1 MSEFQ
6 NTLIDELPL
15 NKGVNVLA
23 YNVDGLVALDKPT
36 GAMSHPNNCRDNNKS
51 ILTANYD
58 LKQECFEWTSGT
70 GAPKRAW
77 LINRLDSPTSG
88 VILLGLNPTISALIK
103 AEFASRNVSKVYYAV
118 VRQKP
123 SMPTGS
129 WEDLLIKDM
138 RNSKHVIKK
147 SKMVKAK
154 TRFQV
159 LQSPI
164 GGFPV
169 TLMKLMPLTGRTHQL
184 RIQCQKHRLPIVGDR
199 SYGNFPFNR
208 EVAAHTNIKRLLLH
222 SAETHIHYTHEGKV
236 RVFSATS
243 KLPEDFKIV
252 LNYRPSQKTLLP
264 GNGRSASLSSRR
276 FKI

>member
-6 NTLIDELPL
+6 NVIINELPL
-15 NKGVNVLA
+15 NKGVSVLA
-23 YNVDGLVALDKPT
+23 YNEDGLVALDKPT
-36 GAMSHPNNCRDNNKS
+36 GAMSHPNNYRDNKKS
-51 ILTANYD
+51 ILIANYD
-58 LKQECFEWTSGT
+58 LKEECFEWTSDT

-88 VILLGLNPTISALIK
+88 VILLGLNPTISELIK
-103 AEFASRNVSKVYYAV
+103 AEFSSRNVSKVYYAV
-118 VRQKP
+118 VRRKP
-123 SMPTGS
+123 SKPRGS
-129 WEDLLIKDM
+129 WEDLLLKDM
-138 RNSKHVIKK
+138 RNSKHAIKK

-184 RIQCQKHRLPIVGDR
+184 RIQCQKNRQPIVGDR

-222 SAETHIHYTHEGKV
+222 SAETHIHYTHGGKI
-236 RVFSATS
+236 RDFSAVS

-252 LNYRPSQKTLLP
+252 LNYRPSQKTLLL
-264 GNGRSASLSSRR
+264 GNARSAALSLRR
-276 FKI
+276 FNL

>member
-6 NTLIDELPL
+6 NTLIEELPL
-15 NKGVNVLA
+15 NKGVSVLA
-23 YNVDGLVALDKPT
+23 YNEDGLVALDKPT
-36 GAMSHPNNCRDNNKS
+36 GAMSHPNNFRGNNKS

-58 LKQECFEWTSGT
+58 LKEECFEWISDA

-88 VILLGLNPTISALIK
+88 VILLGLNPTISTLIK

-118 VRQKP
+118 VRRKP

-129 WEDLLIKDM
+129 WEDLLAKDM
-138 RNSKHVIKK
+138 RNSKHAIKK

-236 RVFSATS
+236 RDFSAIS

>member
-1 MSEFQ
+1 
-6 NTLIDELPL
+6 
-15 NKGVNVLA
+15 
-23 YNVDGLVALDKPT
+23 
-36 GAMSHPNNCRDNNKS
+36 
-51 ILTANYD
+51 
-58 LKQECFEWTSGT
+58 
-70 GAPKRAW
+70 
-77 LINRLDSPTSG
+77 
-88 VILLGLNPTISALIK
+88 
-103 AEFASRNVSKVYYAV
+103 
-118 VRQKP
+118 
-123 SMPTGS
+123 
-129 WEDLLIKDM
+129 M
-138 RNSKHVIKK
+138 RNSKHAVKK

-236 RVFSATS
+236 RDFSAIS